1 MRNSVYRTG
10 YFFLSVLIALGMTPV
25 IVSALGD
32 RMYGLWIIIGAFMGY
47 YGFLDFGISTAVSRY
62 VSRAIGKDDSNEINR
77 VLSAAFFLFS
87 GIASIILALTAIAIQ
102 CSSLFF
108 ESPTEADA
116 FNLAITIL
124 GLQLALGFPLRV
136 FSGTLIAFLR
146 YDLHTF
152 AVTLRLIVGNG
163 LIFFLLQD
171 GHGIVAMAW
180 SLFAANLIQ
189 YALFFLFARR
199 VFPKL
204 RLRRSLVDRGTIKTL
219 AGYSSKSF
227 AVELAGILRHKIDVL
242 VVAKFVGLSAVTPYA
257 IGSRLIEYF
266 INLTGSLM
274 GNISPLFS
282 RYEGENNHDKLR
294 ETFLLLAPINVAIA
308 VFIGASIVFYGAP
321 FIHWWMGPKYHTS
334 YIVAAILAP
343 PITLSLMQN
352 ISHNVLYGISKHH
365 ITSIVG
371 VAGGVLNLA
380 LSVALVGRFGIQGVA
395 AATAVE
401 LILFK
406 ILIEP
411 VWIARTIGVPALIY
425 YSTFFGALL
434 KSLLPLLLF
443 FMAAH
448 SFLAPKLIRLG
459 AVFAIQCLIF
469 APVAWFLVITPK
481 TRTRIY
487 ATLRPG
493 PASDSKPS

>member
-1 MRNSVYRTG
+1 MRNSIYRTG

-25 IVSALGD
+25 IVDALGD

-47 YGFLDFGISTAVSRY
+47 YGFLDFGISTAVSRF
-62 VSRAIGKDDSNEINR
+62 VSRALSKNDTDEINR

-87 GIASIILALTAIAIQ
+87 GVTLIILALTAIAIQ

-108 ESPTEADA
+108 ESLVEADS
-116 FNLAITIL
+116 FNLAVTIL
-124 GLQLALGFPLRV
+124 GLQLALGFPLRT
-136 FSGTLIAFLR
+136 FSGVLTAFLR

-152 AVTLRLIVGNG
+152 AVTVRLILGNG
-163 LIFFLLQD
+163 LIFWLLQN

-180 SLFAANLIQ
+180 SLFAANLLQ

-199 VFPKL
+199 VYPKL
-204 RLRRSLVDRGTIKTL
+204 RLRRSWVDKNSIKSL
-219 AGYSSKSF
+219 ANYSAKSF

-242 VVAKFVGLSAVTPYA
+242 VIAKFIGLSAVTPYA
-257 IGSRLIEYF
+257 IGARLIEYF

-282 RYEGENNHDKLR
+282 RYEGEDNHDKLR
-294 ETFLLLAPINVAIA
+294 KTFLFLAPINVAIA
-308 VFIGASIVFYGAP
+308 VFIGASIVFYGEH
-321 FIHWWMGPKYHTS
+321 FILWWMGPDYHVA

-352 ISHNVLYGISKHH
+352 ISHNVLYGVSKHH

-380 LSVALVGRFGIQGVA
+380 LSIALVGRFGIQGVA
-395 AATAVE
+395 AATAIE
-401 LILFK
+401 LVFFK

-411 VWIARTIGVPALIY
+411 VWIARSIGVPALVY

-443 FMAAH
+443 FLAAH
-448 SFLAPKLIRLG
+448 SFLAANPIRLG
-459 AVFAIQCLIF
+459 VVFAMQCLVF
-469 APVAWFLVITPK
+469 APVAWILILSQE
-481 TRTRIY
+481 TRGRIRD
-487 ATLRPG
+487 ALSPI
-493 PASDSKPS
+493 PAAES